1 MLGYSDS
8 NKDGGFI
15 CSTWELEQ
23 AQRKITQSLKL
34 LGFVPAF
41 FHGRGGSVSRGGAP
55 TGRAIAAQPA
65 GTLGGAM
72 RTTEQGEV
80 VSAKYANRGTAL
92 NELEQLASS
101 ALLQTALS
109 VKAPPTNPEYDNALQ
124 ALSGMSQAAYCELLN
139 AEGFVQYFKETSPVE
154 ELAMLKIGSR
164 PARRFGASSL
174 ADLRAIPWVFAWSQN
189 RHLLTGW
196 YGFGT
201 ACQSF
206 ARVRGKDGQKMLKDM
221 FSTNLLFQLMVDEV
235 EKTLFQADMEI
246 AAQYASL
253 STDAACSKEVFG
265 KISAEYHASCAAI
278 KAITGQPVLAQR
290 FPKLTKRFE
299 SNRAYLDIIHNIQIK
314 QLRALR
320 NKSQD
325 QDTGPLLQSMS
336 CISAGLG
343 WTG

>member
-1 MLGYSDS
+1 
-8 NKDGGFI
+8 
-15 CSTWELEQ
+15 
-23 AQRKITQSLKL
+23 
-34 LGFVPAF
+34 
-41 FHGRGGSVSRGGAP
+41 
-55 TGRAIAAQPA
+55 
-65 GTLGGAM
+65 
-72 RTTEQGEV
+72 
-80 VSAKYANRGTAL
+80 
-92 NELEQLASS
+92 
-101 ALLQTALS
+101 
-109 VKAPPTNPEYDNALQ
+109 
-124 ALSGMSQAAYCELLN
+124 
-139 AEGFVQYFKETSPVE
+139 
-154 ELAMLKIGSR
+154 
-164 PARRFGASSL
+164 
-174 ADLRAIPWVFAWSQN
+174 
-189 RHLLTGW
+189 
-196 YGFGT
+196 
-201 ACQSF
+201 
-206 ARVRGKDGQKMLKDM
+206 MLKDM